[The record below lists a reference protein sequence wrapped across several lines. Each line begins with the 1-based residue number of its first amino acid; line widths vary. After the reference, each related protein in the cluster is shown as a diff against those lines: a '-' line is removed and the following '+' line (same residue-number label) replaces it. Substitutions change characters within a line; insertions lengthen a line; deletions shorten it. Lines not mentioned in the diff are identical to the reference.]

1 MERKTLQKLEQITHK
16 DPPSSDQTDGGSFVI
31 QSATVLANN
40 PIAAT
45 LHPRSC
51 AFPLHG
57 HDYMELMYVC
67 DGHVVHNIGGK
78 QVDVH
83 KGGLLIL
90 NKFVTH
96 SVKSAD
102 PDDIGINLILPDA
115 FLTTIL
121 QDVSDDSTLARFVA
135 DNMKHD
141 GAPQYLLFDIG
152 NIYPIRNLLDNIIYS
167 VVADEKRDFPLLPKA
182 VSLLFDYLSVY
193 PETLVESDYAT
204 DREAAFRNAV
214 GNYIQTEY
222 ATATLAE
229 LSRRMGLSQEY
240 LCRKIS
246 HTYARNFK
254 QLLVEQRL
262 LKTADFYRQKHR
274 RNCLHRRLR
283 QRRTLLQ
290 TILRQAQPNP
300 QTVARKV
307 AYYTAGVHRIKFV
320 SALPT
325 NAYFLSQ
332 IPLLMTLFIS
342 FEFAPDILT
351 MAKCSCRA
359 LYS

>member
-67 DGHVVHNIGGK
+67 DGHIVHNIGGK

-121 QDVSDDSTLARFVA
+121 QERVRRQHIGTLCGGQ
-135 DNMKHD
+135 H
-141 GAPQYLLFDIG
+141 
-152 NIYPIRNLLDNIIYS
+152 
-167 VVADEKRDFPLLPKA
+167 
-182 VSLLFDYLSVY
+182 
-193 PETLVESDYAT
+193 
-204 DREAAFRNAV
+204 EA
-214 GNYIQTEY
+214 
-222 ATATLAE
+222 
-229 LSRRMGLSQEY
+229 
-240 LCRKIS
+240 
-246 HTYARNFK
+246 
-254 QLLVEQRL
+254 
-262 LKTADFYRQKHR
+262 
-274 RNCLHRRLR
+274 
-283 QRRTLLQ
+283 
-290 TILRQAQPNP
+290 
-300 QTVARKV
+300 
-307 AYYTAGVHRIKFV
+307 
-320 SALPT
+320 
-325 NAYFLSQ
+325 
-332 IPLLMTLFIS
+332 
-342 FEFAPDILT
+342 
-351 MAKCSCRA
+351 
-359 LYS
+359 

>member
-1 MERKTLQKLEQITHK
+1 MERKTLQKLEQITHGK
-16 DPPSSDQTDGGSFVI
+16 QSTSDNVENGGFVI
-31 QSATVLANN
+31 QSATMLADN

-67 DGHVVHNIGGK
+67 DGLITHDIGGK
-78 QVDVH
+78 QIDVH
-83 KGGLLIL
+83 KGDLLIL

-102 PDDIGINLILPDA
+102 PDDTGVNLILPDA

-121 QDVSDDSTLARFVA
+121 QDISDNSTLARFVA
-135 DNMKHD
+135 DNLKHD
-141 GAPQYLLFDIG
+141 GTPQYLLFDIG
-152 NIYPIRNLLDNIIYS
+152 NIYPIRNLLDNVIYS

-193 PETLVESDYAT
+193 PEALVESDYTT
-204 DREAAFRNAV
+204 DREAVFRNAV
-214 GNYIQTEY
+214 ANYIRTEY

-246 HTYARNFK
+246 HTYNKSFK

-262 LKTADFYRQKHR
+262 LTAEKLLSSTNKNIDEIAYTVGYDNVGHFYKLFFAKHGITPKQWR
-274 RNCLHRRLR
+274 G
-283 QRRTLLQ
+283 
-290 TILRQAQPNP
+290 
-300 QTVARKV
+300 K
-307 AYYTAGVHRIKFV
+307 
-320 SALPT
+320 
-325 NAYFLSQ
+325 
-332 IPLLMTLFIS
+332 
-342 FEFAPDILT
+342 
-351 MAKCSCRA
+351 
-359 LYS
+359 

>member
-45 LHPRSC
+45 LHPRSY

-67 DGHVVHNIGGK
+67 DGHIVHNIGGK

-246 HTYARNFK
+246 HTYAKNFK

-262 LKTADFYRQKHR
+262 LIAEKLLTSTDKNIDEIAYTVGYDNVGHFYKLFFAKH
-274 RNCLHRRLR
+274 N
-283 QRRTLLQ
+283 Q
-290 TILRQAQPNP
+290 TPKQWRG
-300 QTVARKV
+300 K
-307 AYYTAGVHRIKFV
+307 
-320 SALPT
+320 
-325 NAYFLSQ
+325 
-332 IPLLMTLFIS
+332 
-342 FEFAPDILT
+342 
-351 MAKCSCRA
+351 
-359 LYS
+359 

>member
-16 DPPSSDQTDGGSFVI
+16 DPPSSDQTDGDSFVI

-57 HDYMELMYVC
+57 HDYMEL
-67 DGHVVHNIGGK
+67 
-78 QVDVH
+78 DVH

-246 HTYARNFK
+246 HTYAKNFK

-262 LKTADFYRQKHR
+262 LIAEKLLTSTDKNIDEIAYTVGYDNVGHFYKLFFAKH
-274 RNCLHRRLR
+274 N
-283 QRRTLLQ
+283 Q
-290 TILRQAQPNP
+290 TPKQWRG
-300 QTVARKV
+300 K
-307 AYYTAGVHRIKFV
+307 
-320 SALPT
+320 
-325 NAYFLSQ
+325 
-332 IPLLMTLFIS
+332 
-342 FEFAPDILT
+342 
-351 MAKCSCRA
+351 
-359 LYS
+359 